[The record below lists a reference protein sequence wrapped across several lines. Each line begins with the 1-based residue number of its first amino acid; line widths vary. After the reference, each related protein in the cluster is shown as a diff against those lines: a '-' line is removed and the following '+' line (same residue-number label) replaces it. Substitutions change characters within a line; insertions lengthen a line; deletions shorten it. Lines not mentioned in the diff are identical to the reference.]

1 MKEELERE
9 LEEWWKEYKK
19 EEKEILKNDY
29 FLGKGFNN
37 QHPINK
43 LNKKYWDKKIEIL
56 KKYQGKN

>member
-1 MKEELERE
+1 MKEDLDHE

-19 EEKEILKNDY
+19 EEKEILKNDD

-43 LNKKYWDKKIEIL
+43 LREKYWDKKIEI
-56 KKYQGKN
+56 

>member
-1 MKEELERE
+1 MNKELERE

-19 EEKEILKNDY
+19 EEKETLKNDD

-43 LNKKYWDKKIEIL
+43 LREKYWDKKIEIL
-56 KKYQGKN
+56 KKISR